1 MKNAAYAK
9 LFELMFKFYLAYA
22 DEPRPVTYRNSKG
35 EMQYAE
41 FNRYDFLEQ
50 DEDGNW
56 YWNDDFLFS
65 CDTSAPLANNR
76 EAMWQETRMNLQ
88 TGAFGDPAST
98 ETLILFW
105 SKMEMLHYPGA
116 GETKS
121 FLEEKLQREQQQQ
134 QMMQQQMAM
143 QQAQAA
149 AQSQAQQQI
158 QPPGMGGGYPFQQK
172 GGPGYE

>member
-1 MKNAAYAK
+1 
-9 LFELMFKFYLAYA
+9 
-22 DEPRPVTYRNSKG
+22 
-35 EMQYAE
+35 
-41 FNRYDFLEQ
+41 
-50 DEDGNW
+50 
-56 YWNDDFLFS
+56 
-65 CDTSAPLANNR
+65 
-76 EAMWQETRMNLQ
+76 MNLQ

-158 QPPGMGGGYPFQQK
+158 QPPGMGG
-172 GGPGYE
+172 